1 MNPTGPI
8 IRPLMSRSAAP
19 GGCLRAEGRAC
30 RSGFTIL
37 EGTIALTILG
47 IGLIMIA
54 AIFPV
59 ALSQHRDSVEL
70 ARSAELATKAEALIK
85 ARIDPTTLWVKT
97 PPADPNWYM
106 LGSLN
111 LEAGAVG
118 WDEMPVGLPPN
129 YLISTQY
136 ANVINGVTEADIATA
151 NPTVLTAMDVLG
163 DRLAPFT
170 LGDSLS
176 PFTDDEF
183 GESAGRLAWTAFYR
197 RQATTTFCTALCAQR
212 RGQYFAQQDLGQQTL
227 NWAQLDTAARTPYA
241 TPIANVMQFRRLP
254 VPWRV
259 SVGYARPAGPIAVG
273 DPRNRQL
280 ANTMTPLTDPPR
292 MLGGG
297 VPLGVLAPRGS
308 RIMIQGAV
316 NKGPAIGPVPTVPSG
331 RLLTVADVVYDAAG
345 SPTVIEVLEDIT
357 DLPSYDFEPGARV
370 TFDVWIFPPNV
381 LLSGTPTFGRA
392 SPLVEWRF
400 Q

>member
-1 MNPTGPI
+1 MEPTSAPTRPRPARCVAPCKGP
-8 IRPLMSRSAAP
+8 RAAR
-19 GGCLRAEGRAC
+19 GDRRK
-30 RSGFTIL
+30 GFTIL

-70 ARSAELATKAEALIK
+70 ARAAELATKAEALIK

-106 LGSLN
+106 LGALN
-111 LEAGAVG
+111 LEAGSVA

-151 NPTVLTAMDVLG
+151 NPTVLTAMDILG

-197 RQATTTFCTALCAQR
+197 RQSTTTFCTALCAQR
-212 RGQYFAQQDLGQQTL
+212 RGQFFAQQDLGPQTL
-227 NWAQLDTAARTPYA
+227 NWAQLDAAARTPFA
-241 TPIANVMQFRRLP
+241 TPIANVAGFRRLP

-259 SVGYARPAGPIAVG
+259 SVGYARPAGPIVVG

-280 ANTMTPLTDPPR
+280 ANTMTPMSDPPR

-308 RIMIQGAV
+308 RIMIQGTV
-316 NKGPAIGPVPTVPSG
+316 NKGPALGAIPIVPSG
-331 RLLTVADVVYDAAG
+331 RLLTVADVLYDATG
-345 SPTVIEVLEDIT
+345 SPTIIEVVEDIT
-357 DLPSYDFEPGARV
+357 DLPSFNFEPGARV